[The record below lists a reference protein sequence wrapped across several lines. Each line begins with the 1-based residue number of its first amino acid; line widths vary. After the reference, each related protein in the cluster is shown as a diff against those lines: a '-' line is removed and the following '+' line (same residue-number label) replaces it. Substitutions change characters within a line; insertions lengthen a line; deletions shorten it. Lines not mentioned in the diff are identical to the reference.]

1 MGLKDEM
8 EASKASGMVYSL
20 TLSTS
25 PPLLELIMTWGSKF
39 SGPHRSGLPLSYSK
53 RWLQPDLLSDW
64 LTVYNLCHQSG
75 SGTWEAIF
83 QLGFSLPAMAY
94 KMPHLRP
101 AISLILSFLTIPAFK
116 SLEPPLY
123 PTYDL
128 SDGFSLD
135 ADCIQRILFA
145 STLSLEHSPA
155 AELNQEM
162 GESLKELNDR
172 HAIYFDSHCSSQVK
186 RCTKYLMGQWLCTKP
201 SMATTP
207 SNESFLW
214 IDTLKCLTKIHTIF
228 ESCFHNVHLRKF
240 VFQIADVLRIH
251 RQSDTLISEPSLY
264 RFEPSLHS
272 AHAAVS
278 RLHLTLDYVVSSSPP
293 AILPSDSSP
302 CLSISDV
309 LREKRCLEDA
319 TILKGLLSEFHH
331 DAHDRLY

>member
-1 MGLKDEM
+1 MLGCGPNTDPLDVTPLLLEWAVQHNTIYYADDLATYLPGIPGDSQYRSRDIPDNMGLKDEM

-25 PPLLELIMTWGSKF
+25 PPLLKLIMTWGSKF

-94 KMPHLRP
+94 KTPHLRP

-116 SLEPPLY
+116 SLESPLY
-123 PTYDL
+123 PMYDL

-172 HAIYFDSHCSSQVK
+172 HAIYFDSHRSSQVK
-186 RCTKYLMGQWLCTKP
+186 RCTKYLMGQWPCTKLLRP
-201 SMATTP
+201 CPNTCFARGGKELS
-207 SNESFLW
+207 SG
-214 IDTLKCLTKIHTIF
+214 TLMIQTQT
-228 ESCFHNVHLRKF
+228 
-240 VFQIADVLRIH
+240 
-251 RQSDTLISEPSLY
+251 
-264 RFEPSLHS
+264 
-272 AHAAVS
+272 
-278 RLHLTLDYVVSSSPP
+278 LTLTRDW
-293 AILPSDSSP
+293 
-302 CLSISDV
+302 
-309 LREKRCLEDA
+309 
-319 TILKGLLSEFHH
+319 
-331 DAHDRLY
+331 